1 MKWNSTGKVS
11 GGGARGLSPG
21 CCAPMTMCGISASQK
36 PGAPSMKRVSAISPP
51 IKSARVCALCSWMNI
66 FRTCDLKEK
75 HRPLDRGHQKGTQW
89 CSMNQ
94 QHRHA
99 HEQDLEFDWRGAL
112 ASIPMIALFWFT
124 GPLLLIAWLLQRWA
138 SASIWRAQDRW
149 ASLKTLAW
157 MLPLLY
163 IPVGI
168 FRLQLALLWA
178 HLHLPG
184 DFLLWPPTFSALFAR
199 SILALPLAPVLTLI
213 LERSSPRTLNI
224 RYMLRRP
231 RPGEVI
237 SYQSAGQDAT
247 ITPLVSAPARATPR
261 QLEQKKEQPAVKAK
275 PAAARSTSRARSP
288 RLAIRG
294 HLARS

>member
-1 MKWNSTGKVS
+1 
-11 GGGARGLSPG
+11 
-21 CCAPMTMCGISASQK
+21 
-36 PGAPSMKRVSAISPP
+36 
-51 IKSARVCALCSWMNI
+51 
-66 FRTCDLKEK
+66 
-75 HRPLDRGHQKGTQW
+75 
-89 CSMNQ
+89 MNQ

-275 PAAARSTSRARSP
+275 PAAARSTSRARQPQARDP
-288 RLAIRG
+288 RPLGEVLAEEAAHRRKVGEAAAPAPHKTAGEQAAAQKKSTKAPATPQPKIDWSRVKE
-294 HLARS
+294 